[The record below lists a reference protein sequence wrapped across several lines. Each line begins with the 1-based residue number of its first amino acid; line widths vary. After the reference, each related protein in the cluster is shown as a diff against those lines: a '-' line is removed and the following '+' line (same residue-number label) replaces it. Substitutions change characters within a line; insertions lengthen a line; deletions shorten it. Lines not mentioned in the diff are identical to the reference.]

1 VTDDDREEKPARG
14 SRWRRIGR
22 AVGDAGLTAG
32 MARGVTG
39 RGHRDDSLLARAAMQ
54 GEMSEMGDLHDCDRV
69 RPAGALDR
77 VRGWLVLT
85 VVLAVFAAVVIFT
98 SWQ

>member
-1 VTDDDREEKPARG
+1 
-14 SRWRRIGR
+14 
-22 AVGDAGLTAG
+22 

-54 GEMSEMGDLHDCDRV
+54 GEMGDLHDGDRV
-69 RPAGALDR
+69 RPAGVLDR
-77 VRGWLVLT
+77 VPGWLVLA

>member
-54 GEMSEMGDLHDCDRV
+54 DEMGDLQDVDRP
-69 RPAGALDR
+69 RPAGVLDR
-77 VRGWLVLT
+77 VPGVLI
-85 VVLAVFAAVVIFT
+85 LAVVMAIVAAIAIFT
-98 SWQ
+98 TWQ